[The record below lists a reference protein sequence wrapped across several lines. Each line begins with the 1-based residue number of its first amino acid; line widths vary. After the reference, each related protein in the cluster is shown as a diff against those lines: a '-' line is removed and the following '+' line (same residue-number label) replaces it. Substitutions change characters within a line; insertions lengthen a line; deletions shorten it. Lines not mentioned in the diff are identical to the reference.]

1 MKPLITLLKRKMN
14 SKQEQILEDLLIQA
28 IKEST
33 RDQKSLQYL
42 KNQYSYRH
50 EISSPSNVS
59 LIKTYRKLLKE
70 GKISEDKAFFN
81 LIIKRK
87 VRSES
92 GIANITVLT
101 KHYACPGKCIF
112 CPSEPEM
119 PKSYLSNE
127 PAMMRAILN
136 DFDGYNQV
144 KNRLKGLERTGHP
157 TDKIEIIVAG
167 GTFSYYP
174 KEYQTNFIKQVYNA
188 LNEDKKSTSLQQAI
202 KKNETAKH
210 RCVGLSL
217 ETRPDWINKEEIIRM
232 RNLGATK
239 VEIGIQTLDDK
250 ILDKN
255 KRGHTVQQVRDA
267 MKLLKN
273 AGFKIN
279 AHMMPNLYGSNPKKD
294 LEMFKK
300 LFEDADF
307 RPDWLKI
314 YPCVVTPYS
323 ELEKLYKAGKHK
335 TYSDDEIIDLLIEM
349 KKEIPE
355 YVRVARLYRDIPA
368 ESILGG
374 SKISNMRQ
382 IIHEKM
388 AKQGVKCKCI
398 RCREIKDFVP
408 SKIELIEREYESSDG
423 KEYFLSFEDTKNDKL
438 IAFLRLRIPSETFL
452 KDLENASVIRELHT
466 YGVQVP
472 VDENEISAMQHKG
485 LGKKLIERAGEITKT
500 HNLKRM
506 AVISGIGVREY
517 YKKQGFELGET
528 YMIKSL

>member
-1 MKPLITLLKRKMN
+1 MN

-28 IKEST
+28 LNENI
-33 RDQKSLQYL
+33 RDQKSLQAL
-42 KNQYSYRH
+42 KNKYSFKH

-59 LIKTYRKLLKE
+59 LIKTYRKLIDE
-70 GKISEDKAFFN
+70 GKIDEDKVFFN
-81 LIIKRK
+81 LIVKRK

-174 KEYQTNFIKQVYNA
+174 KDYQTTFIKQVFNA
-188 LNEDKKSTSLQQAI
+188 LNEDKKSTSLEDAI

-217 ETRPDWINKEEIIRM
+217 ETRPDWINEEEIKRM
-232 RNLGATK
+232 RKLGATK
-239 VEIGIQTLDDK
+239 VEIGIQTLDDE

-255 KRGHTVQQVRDA
+255 KRGHSVQQVRDA

-279 AHMMPNLYGSNPKKD
+279 AHMMPNLYGSNMKKD
-294 LEMFKK
+294 LEMFKM
-300 LFEDADF
+300 LFEDPDF

-323 ELEKLYKAGKHK
+323 ELEKLHKAGEHT
-335 TYSDDEIIDLLIEM
+335 TYTDDELINLLIEM
-349 KKEIPE
+349 KQHIPE

-388 AKQGVKCKCI
+388 AKQGQKCKCI
-398 RCREIKDFVP
+398 RCREIKNIVP
-408 SKIELIEREYESSDG
+408 IKVELIEREYESSDG
-423 KEYFLSFEDTKNDKL
+423 KEYFLSFEDTVNDKL
-438 IAFLRLRIPSETFL
+438 IAFLRLRIPSETFI
-452 KDLENASVIRELHT
+452 KDLEDASVIREVHT

-472 VDENEISAMQHKG
+472 VDKEGRGAMQHKG
-485 LGKKLIERAGEITKT
+485 YGKKLLKRAGEITKK
-500 HNLKRM
+500 HKLSKM
-506 AVISGIGVREY
+506 AVISGVGVREY
-517 YKKQGFELGET
+517 YKKQGFELMET
-528 YMIKSL
+528 YMVKNLT